1 MRRLI
6 VIALSICV
14 LLLMGCN
21 VAKDTAKRTKE
32 SGKSAV
38 GIAEKMKGGTVGNT
52 NDDTGD
58 GDQSDEGQ

>member
-6 VIALSICV
+6 IIALSIGV

-32 SGKSAV
+32 SGKGAV
-38 GIAEKMKGGTVGNT
+38 GIAEKMKGGTVGNAD
-52 NDDTGD
+52 DDTGD
-58 GDQSDEGQ
+58 GDQGDEGQ